1 MQLTGLLC
9 SAMVFST
16 SFVFAAGNVPEE
28 AKLEGDMT
36 STAKVNEKSREAKQ
50 STDIQNISL
59 PDVYVDLPQVQ
70 VIAENTPTEIVEAPG
85 EPVVEPPVEIQ
96 QASIQ
101 NLEIEQDLSGTT
113 TLQTR
118 PSEISGTPIDDTPD
132 EPTQDVSNSTQQTS
146 ENTSTPE
153 SSNESTTNSK
163 TEESSQ
169 PESTTLESSTP
180 ESSAPES
187 STPESS
193 ELESSAP
200 ESSAPESSTP
210 ESSAPESSTPESS
223 VPESSIPES
232 SVPESS
238 TPESS
243 VPESSM
249 PESSAPE
256 SSTPE
261 SSSPSQPTTQKNAL
275 ERYLE
280 MPSYTPYGKT
290 LSINLN
296 GTTYKADAVVVV
308 AAMLQSEMVGTGSGA
323 EKYYEAYKAQAV
335 ACHSYVKHNNNKG
348 IIPSVYARTPSPQT
362 VRLVEQVIGQM
373 VYYNGSIAETL
384 YCASSG
390 LHTQGNQHY
399 WGGTPI
405 PYLQGVESKYD
416 EAPGQ
421 KTFTVEQ
428 MRSKLNANGY
438 DTSSDPSTWFSNAS
452 YSDGNFISR
461 ITICGKQVS
470 GMTFHYL
477 LNVKSAKAKIS
488 FDGSNFIFTT
498 NGFGH
503 GVGMS
508 QVGAMGYAANDGWNY
523 TQILN
528 HYYPGTSV
536 Q

>member
-153 SSNESTTNSK
+153 NSNESTTNSK

-200 ESSAPESSTP
+200 ESSEL
-210 ESSAPESSTPESS
+210 
-223 VPESSIPES
+223 
-232 SVPESS
+232 
-238 TPESS
+238 
-243 VPESSM
+243 ESSM

>member
-153 SSNESTTNSK
+153 NSNESTTNSK

-193 ELESSAP
+193 ELESSA
-200 ESSAPESSTP
+200 
-210 ESSAPESSTPESS
+210 
-223 VPESSIPES
+223 
-232 SVPESS
+232 
-238 TPESS
+238 
-243 VPESSM
+243 